1 MAIATKKGPA
11 PASAPG
17 KSLKAAAPA
26 PSLVDRLLS
35 GIDAVYRFLASLK
48 LAVFSLSAL
57 AASLAFA
64 TWFESRYGTTAA
76 QDYVYK
82 STWFAVL
89 LAFLAVNILCAALI
103 RFPWKKRQTGFV
115 ITHAGLLVLIFGSYW
130 SFRTA
135 DEGTVAM
142 LEGQSRDDHGARQ

>member
-1 MAIATKKGPA
+1 MLGTIPSWLGARSWRLPPRSSSPLPFPGDLLRPPHNARRFRIGLCV
-11 PASAPG
+11 ASTPCIG
-17 KSLKAAAPA
+17 FWP
-26 PSLVDRLLS
+26 R
-35 GIDAVYRFLASLK
+35 LK
-48 LAVFSLSAL
+48 LAVFSLSSL

-64 TWFESRYGTTAA
+64 TWFESSYGTTAA

-115 ITHAGLLVLIFGSYW
+115 ITHAGLLDPDRWIILEH
-130 SFRTA
+130 A
-135 DEGTVAM
+135 D
-142 LEGQSRDDHGARQ
+142 RR